1 MIILELL
8 IFFLSIVVISIAIA
22 GFGSLLSN
30 EIANNFFLDICFGF
44 IVISILITTFHFF
57 YEIESFLKILILLI
71 GLLIFFK
78 KKNFVDN
85 KFFIK
90 KRNFFYLIIIGLLIP
105 MFVSQKYH
113 EDFGYYHL
121 PYALAFLEE
130 KIVFGFA
137 NIDKTFVY
145 NSIWL
150 NLYSIF
156 FLEGKNYNYLT
167 FPSFL
172 LFLSFIMFSIDKIL
186 KQEYSKISNY
196 YLTIVLFYFLLKF
209 TRISEF
215 GVDFPAT
222 IFAILSIFYFI
233 KFYETNEVIDRKSF
247 FYFNLAFSL
256 FSILIKLSVLPIIIL
271 PIYLYFSNLKKL
283 KFYIFNLRFLYI
295 YFLVLVFLIQQ
306 FFYTG
311 CLFFP
316 TNLTCFSVGW
326 FNPEHLK
333 LSKEIELINKSYS
346 TAREIYSPEEYL
358 ENFTWFLFWLKRNF
372 IEILEHLITI
382 ILPSLLFF
390 ALLKKEKRKNY
401 KIKKENFIYFFCF
414 IFLLFWLNFS
424 PVFRFSIPFFVTII
438 FLISYKFY
446 VKKKFSRNIF
456 IFFVSIFLIF
466 NFSKNIKRINDTEKV
481 FVGIQK
487 IENQYLL
494 NEVNSNEYV
503 NIYYPDV
510 KKNKKNGW
518 QGRLCWDTPFICSYN
533 KLEVGK
539 KNGYLIINRLKN

>member
-1 MIILELL
+1 MIVLELIL
-8 IFFLSIVVISIAIA
+8 FFLSIIIISVAIA
-22 GFGSLLSN
+22 GFGSLLS
-30 EIANNFFLDICFGF
+30 IKTVNNFFLDICFGL
-44 IVISILITTFHFF
+44 IIISILITTFHFF
-57 YEIESFLKILILLI
+57 YEIKSFLKILILLI
-71 GLLIFFK
+71 GLTIFFK
-78 KKNFVDN
+78 KKNLADF
-85 KFFIK
+85 KLLIK
-90 KRNFFYLIIIGLLIP
+90 KKNFLYLVIIGLLIP

-137 NIDKTFVY
+137 NIDRTFVY

-156 FLEGKNYNYLT
+156 FLEDKNYNYLT

-172 LFLSFIMFSIDKIL
+172 LFLSFIIFSIDKIL

-222 IFAILSIFYFI
+222 ILSILSIFYFI
-233 KFYETNEVIDRKSF
+233 KFYETNVIIERKAF

-256 FSILIKLSVLPIIIL
+256 FSILVKLSVLPIIIL
-271 PIYLYFSNLKKL
+271 PIYLYFSNFKKL
-283 KFYIFNLRFLYI
+283 KFYIFNLRFLCI
-295 YFLVLVFLIQQ
+295 YFLGLVFFIQQ

-316 TNLTCFSVGW
+316 TNLTCFSVSW

-333 LSKEIELINKSYS
+333 LSKELELINKSYS
-346 TAREIYSPEEYL
+346 IAREIYSPEEYL

-372 IEILEHLITI
+372 IEIFEHLMTI
-382 ILPSLLFF
+382 ILPLLLFF
-390 ALLKKEKRKNY
+390 TLLKKEKKKNY
-401 KIKKENFIYFFCF
+401 KIKKENFIYLFCF

-446 VKKKFSRNIF
+446 IKKKFSRNIF

-533 KLEVGK
+533 KLGVGK

>member
-1 MIILELL
+1 MIVLELIL
-8 IFFLSIVVISIAIA
+8 FFLSIIIISVATA
-22 GFGSLLSN
+22 GFGSLLS
-30 EIANNFFLDICFGF
+30 IKTVNNFFLDICFGL
-44 IVISILITTFHFF
+44 IIISILITTFHFF
-57 YEIESFLKILILLI
+57 YEIKSFLKILILLI
-71 GLLIFFK
+71 GLTIFFK
-78 KKNFVDN
+78 KKNLVDY
-85 KFFIK
+85 KSLIK
-90 KRNFFYLIIIGLLIP
+90 KKNFFYLVIIGLLIP

-137 NIDKTFVY
+137 NIDRTFVY

-156 FLEGKNYNYLT
+156 FLEDKNYNYLT

-172 LFLSFIMFSIDKIL
+172 LFLSFIIFSIDKIL

-233 KFYETNEVIDRKSF
+233 KFYETNEIIERKSF
-247 FYFNLAFSL
+247 FYFNLVFSL
-256 FSILIKLSVLPIIIL
+256 FSILIKLSVIPIIIL
-271 PIYLYFSNLKKL
+271 PIYLYFSNFIKL
-283 KFYIFNLRFLYI
+283 KFYILNLRFLCV
-295 YFLVLVFLIQQ
+295 YFLGLVFFIQQ
-306 FFYTG
+306 FIYTG

-316 TNLTCFSVGW
+316 TNLTCFSVSW

-333 LSKEIELINKSYS
+333 LSKELELVNKSYS
-346 TAREIYSPEEYL
+346 LVREIYSPEEYL

-372 IEILEHLITI
+372 IEIFEHLMTI
-382 ILPSLLFF
+382 ILPLLLFF
-390 ALLKKEKRKNY
+390 TFLKKEKKRNY

-414 IFLLFWLNFS
+414 ISLLFWLNFS

-446 VKKKFSRNIF
+446 IKKKFSRNIF

-466 NFSKNIKRINDTEKV
+466 NFSKNIKRINDTKNV

-494 NEVNSNEYV
+494 NKVNSNEYA
-503 NIYYPDV
+503 NIYYPDI

-533 KLEVGK
+533 KLGVGK

>member
-1 MIILELL
+1 MIVLELIL
-8 IFFLSIVVISIAIA
+8 FFLSIIIVSVAIA
-22 GFGSLLSN
+22 GFGSLLSSKT
-30 EIANNFFLDICFGF
+30 INNFFLDICFGF
-44 IVISILITTFHFF
+44 IIISILITTFHFF
-57 YEIESFLKILILLI
+57 YEINFFFKISILLI

-78 KKNFVDN
+78 KKNLVDY
-85 KFFIK
+85 KLLIK
-90 KRNFFYLIIIGLLIP
+90 KKNFFYLVIIGLLIP

-150 NLYSIF
+150 NIYSIF
-156 FLEGKNYNYLT
+156 FLEDKNYNYLT

-172 LFLSFIMFSIDKIL
+172 LFLSFIIFSIDKIL

-233 KFYETNEVIDRKSF
+233 KFYETNEIIERKSF
-247 FYFNLAFSL
+247 FYFNLVFSL
-256 FSILIKLSVLPIIIL
+256 FSILIKLSVIPIIIL
-271 PIYLYFSNLKKL
+271 PIYLYFSNFIKL
-283 KFYIFNLRFLYI
+283 KFYIFNLRFLCV
-295 YFLVLVFLIQQ
+295 YFLGLVFFIQQ

-316 TNLTCFSVGW
+316 TNLTCFSVSW

-333 LSKEIELINKSYS
+333 LSKELELVNKSYS
-346 TAREIYSPEEYL
+346 LVREIYSPEEYL

-372 IEILEHLITI
+372 IEIFEHLMTI
-382 ILPSLLFF
+382 ILPLLLFF
-390 ALLKKEKRKNY
+390 TLLKKEKKRNY

-414 IFLLFWLNFS
+414 ISLLFWLNFS

-446 VKKKFSRNIF
+446 IKKKFSRNIF

>member
-1 MIILELL
+1 MIVLELIL
-8 IFFLSIVVISIAIA
+8 FFFGTIIISVAMA
-22 GFGSLLSN
+22 GLGSLLTGKTL
-30 EIANNFFLDICFGF
+30 NNFFLDICFGL
-44 IVISILITTFHFF
+44 ILISILITTFHFF
-57 YEIESFLKILILLI
+57 YEIEPFLKILILLI

-90 KRNFFYLIIIGLLIP
+90 KRYFFYFIIIGLLIP

-156 FLEGKNYNYLT
+156 FLEDKNYNYLT

-172 LFLSFIMFSIDKIL
+172 LFLSFIIFSIDKIL

-233 KFYETNEVIDRKSF
+233 KFYETNKVIERKSF

-271 PIYLYFSNLKKL
+271 PIYLYFSNFKKL

-295 YFLVLVFLIQQ
+295 YFLGLVFLIQQ

-316 TNLTCFSVGW
+316 TNLTCFSVSW
-326 FNPEHLK
+326 FNPEHLN
-333 LSKEIELINKSYS
+333 LSKEIELTNKSYS

-358 ENFTWFLFWLKRNF
+358 ENFTWFF
-372 IEILEHLITI
+372 
-382 ILPSLLFF
+382 
-390 ALLKKEKRKNY
+390 
-401 KIKKENFIYFFCF
+401 
-414 IFLLFWLNFS
+414 
-424 PVFRFSIPFFVTII
+424 
-438 FLISYKFY
+438 
-446 VKKKFSRNIF
+446 
-456 IFFVSIFLIF
+456 
-466 NFSKNIKRINDTEKV
+466 
-481 FVGIQK
+481 
-487 IENQYLL
+487 
-494 NEVNSNEYV
+494 
-503 NIYYPDV
+503 
-510 KKNKKNGW
+510 
-518 QGRLCWDTPFICSYN
+518 
-533 KLEVGK
+533 
-539 KNGYLIINRLKN
+539 